1 MQNQLPPQDDG
12 LCQPVRWMQVTVVTT
27 GTWRA
32 VHCIGGGV
40 CSIAAK
46 NIYLC
51 NAGIGQCFLLSSLT
65 KPNQLTLS
73 TAARV
78 LHTWTR
84 LVYELKSKCL
94 HVDPTCQEIELRV
107 FTSGTDSLEVC
118 VTSGPDT
125 LGSNRYWTNPRKFT
139 FSNFPRDRYFSLKLF
154 HTP

>member
-1 MQNQLPPQDDG
+1 M
-12 LCQPVRWMQVTVVTT
+12 
-27 GTWRA
+27 
-32 VHCIGGGV
+32 HCIGGGV

-51 NAGIGQCFLLSSLT
+51 SAGIGQRFLLSSLT

-94 HVDPTCQEIELRV
+94 HVDQTCQEIELRV
-107 FTSGTDSLEVC
+107 FTSGSTRSYCIKIGV
-118 VTSGPDT
+118 T
-125 LGSNRYWTNPRKFT
+125 LGPSTVDAIILPCFSKYEDLLIGEQIDNHSILIGRRKK
-139 FSNFPRDRYFSLKLF
+139 RKRRVEKKI
-154 HTP
+154 